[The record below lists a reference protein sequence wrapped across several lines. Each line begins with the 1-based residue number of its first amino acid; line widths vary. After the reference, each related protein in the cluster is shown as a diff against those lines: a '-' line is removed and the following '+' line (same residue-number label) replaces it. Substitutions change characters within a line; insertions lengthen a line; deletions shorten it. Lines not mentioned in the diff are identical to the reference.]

1 MMQFHRDYCLVQ
13 LVHFSIDGGAAMLSI
28 DAKYC
33 GEQSG
38 VLLRLISNSPVTCH
52 TNIVNQS
59 KKIVTVPNLI
69 RVAVW

>member
-1 MMQFHRDYCLVQ
+1 
-13 LVHFSIDGGAAMLSI
+13 MLSI